1 MDYGKIMKNKKRY
14 ALVST
19 YNKNNLLNICKV
31 FKKFNIEIIS
41 TGTTAKKI
49 NELGFNCLLVS
60 DLTNFKEILDGRVK
74 TLHPKIH
81 ASLLYDRT
89 NPSHIKTFNKLDFPS
104 IDFVIINLYPFKET
118 SQNTKNFKKCIEMI
132 DIGGPAIL
140 RSAAKN
146 FKTITTISDPSLYEN
161 FIKNLNSNKG
171 FTNIGYRKK
180 MAQVVFMNTSLYDQ
194 KISNWFLKNNE
205 DNISLDESSKIA
217 LRYGENPNQSA
228 FFYKTS
234 ISSIFDF
241 QFHGKQ
247 ISYNNVLDINAGLD
261 CLDEFSEPTCII
273 IKHNN
278 PCGVSSRKNISEAFS
293 KALEAD
299 PLSAFGGIVLF
310 NRKIDKKIAHKLNKN
325 FFEIIAAPSFSSDS
339 KKILMKKKSILINT
353 NQILVN
359 KKNEI
364 KSVLG
369 GYLLQ
374 EKNKMKINKKILK
387 KVSKYNSN
395 FKKIDDLI
403 FALKV
408 CKHVKSNAIVLV
420 NNKQTIGIGA
430 GQMSRIDSTKIAIQK
445 IQNKKKNKN
454 FVAASDAFFP
464 FIDNIKKLNNYG
476 CKAIVQPQGSINDNK
491 IIEYANKKKL
501 SLFFIKNRL
510 FKH

>member
-1 MDYGKIMKNKKRY
+1 
-14 ALVST
+14 
-19 YNKNNLLNICKV
+19 
-31 FKKFNIEIIS
+31 
-41 TGTTAKKI
+41 
-49 NELGFNCLLVS
+49 
-60 DLTNFKEILDGRVK
+60 
-74 TLHPKIH
+74 
-81 ASLLYDRT
+81 
-89 NPSHIKTFNKLDFPS
+89 
-104 IDFVIINLYPFKET
+104 
-118 SQNTKNFKKCIEMI
+118 
-132 DIGGPAIL
+132 
-140 RSAAKN
+140 
-146 FKTITTISDPSLYEN
+146 
-161 FIKNLNSNKG
+161 
-171 FTNIGYRKK
+171 
-180 MAQVVFMNTSLYDQ
+180 
-194 KISNWFLKNNE
+194 
-205 DNISLDESSKIA
+205 
-217 LRYGENPNQSA
+217 
-228 FFYKTS
+228 
-234 ISSIFDF
+234 
-241 QFHGKQ
+241 
-247 ISYNNVLDINAGLD
+247 
-261 CLDEFSEPTCII
+261 
-273 IKHNN
+273 
-278 PCGVSSRKNISEAFS
+278 
-293 KALEAD
+293 
-299 PLSAFGGIVLF
+299 
-310 NRKIDKKIAHKLNKN
+310 
-325 FFEIIAAPSFSSDS
+325 
-339 KKILMKKKSILINT
+339 MKKKSILINT